1 MPLHEIQVHSPKSSC
16 PTCSHNLP
24 TQVFLLH
31 KHEKKLTILP
41 SAQLMELHHLFFH
54 PKKEVE
60 TAECTLEENV
70 EGIQEE
76 LGKQNQGEGADDVCQ
91 LCDQPLPPPISLADH
106 LLAEHDVSISLFFPS
121 LE

>member
-1 MPLHEIQVHSPKSSC
+1 M
-16 PTCSHNLP
+16 
-24 TQVFLLH
+24 
-31 KHEKKLTILP
+31 P

-70 EGIQEE
+70 EGGQEE

-106 LLAEHDVSISLFFPS
+106 LLAEHDVSIPLLLLVSMLCSQVRLVEEEGGEEKNPAALTCHHCQVFETFTCSL
-121 LE
+121 